1 MGDRDAV
8 MVESSL
14 RPHKIAKPTR
24 KVHIY
29 RKADYAEFGEDLRN
43 FKDDFLEQA
52 ERSDVNQLWTR
63 FKDKIISGME
73 KYVPS
78 KLLKGTKHRK
88 PWATKP
94 VKALQSKQKK
104 LFTKKKKTKS
114 SKSRIWTSIQRS
126 ESSSPVGRKKSILE
140 LHRQPDRS
148 RR

>member
-1 MGDRDAV
+1 MTEPTRTTEDTQNVLDLFFTSNQSLVNRVETIPGMGDHDAV

-29 RKADYAEFGEDLRN
+29 RKADYAGFGEDLRN

-78 KLLKGTKHRK
+78 
-88 PWATKP
+88 
-94 VKALQSKQKK
+94 
-104 LFTKKKKTKS
+104 
-114 SKSRIWTSIQRS
+114 
-126 ESSSPVGRKKSILE
+126 
-140 LHRQPDRS
+140 
-148 RR
+148 